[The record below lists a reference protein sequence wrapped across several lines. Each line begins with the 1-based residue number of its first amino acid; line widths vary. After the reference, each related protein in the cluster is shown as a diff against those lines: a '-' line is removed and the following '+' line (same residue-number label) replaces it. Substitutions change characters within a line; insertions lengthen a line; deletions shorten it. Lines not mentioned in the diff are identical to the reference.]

1 MSALDRLTHLE
12 QENARLEADN
22 VQLLHDKHQAIAEK
36 DVAIAE
42 RDRARDVAANLEAD
56 YALLDMEA
64 GVYAV
69 ILQMVACEE
78 PVA

>member
-22 VQLLHDKHQAIAEK
+22 VQLLNDKHQ
-36 DVAIAE
+36 AIAE

-69 ILQMVACEE
+69 ILQMVTCEE